1 MSRLRLTNGRKS
13 GSITASWAVIG
24 CPPVVGKPTR
34 SWATRATKEVRKHG
48 VMRLL
53 SAKIDAALSL
63 LCAIGFATTAPVQA
77 QSSHAQPAGHGAA
90 GAHHGVVP
98 ANRAHTE
105 TPPTFEEL
113 RHAKATSENNPA
125 DAKLKFAYGE
135 VLRRAG
141 KPKEACRIYLEAA
154 ELDPQFYLAY
164 HQMSLICEDNNQLQ
178 EALTRLNHLK
188 AERPKD
194 LLLRVAMSELLEKKG
209 DYYRGAHTLVELV
222 YDNAVP
228 EKYLDKVNR
237 RIRFLMS
244 KARDNYAATALT
256 QHEET
261 VDAPPLPLPEGSLNR
276 NFSGSKIREP
286 KTMRS
291 MGHVPVLH

>member
-1 MSRLRLTNGRKS
+1 MWQA
-13 GSITASWAVIG
+13 SIKCS
-24 CPPVVGKPTR
+24 PV
-34 SWATRATKEVRKHG
+34 
-48 VMRLL
+48 L
-53 SAKIDAALSL
+53 SVV
-63 LCAIGFATTAPVQA
+63 CAIGFAMSAQA
-77 QSSHAQPAGHGAA
+77 QSSNAA
-90 GAHHGVVP
+90 HLQQSGAH
-98 ANRAHTE
+98 RAHSQFGGAHNAAAQAPT

-113 RHAKATSENNPA
+113 KQAKAASENNPA
-125 DAKLKFAYGE
+125 DSKLKYAYAE
-135 VLRRAG
+135 VLRRSG
-141 KPKEACRIYLEAA
+141 KTKDACRLYLEAA
-154 ELDPQFYLAY
+154 EIDPLFYLAY
-164 HQMSLICEDNNQLQ
+164 HQMSLICDDHNQLQ

-209 DYYRGAHTLVELV
+209 DYYHGAHTLVELV

-276 NFSGSKIREP
+276 DLSGAKIREP

-291 MGHVPVLH
+291 MGHVPILH

>member
-1 MSRLRLTNGRKS
+1 MRR
-13 GSITASWAVIG
+13 V
-24 CPPVVGKPTR
+24 PT
-34 SWATRATKEVRKHG
+34 KV
-48 VMRLL
+48 
-53 SAKIDAALSL
+53 DAALSL
-63 LCAIGFATTAPVQA
+63 LCAIGFAASAQA
-77 QSSHAQPAGHGAA
+77 QSANAQTAAHASAEHST
-90 GAHHGVVP
+90 GAHH
-98 ANRAHTE
+98 AATSAASHTR
-105 TPPTFEEL
+105 TQAPPTFEEL
-113 RHAKATSENNPA
+113 RHAKAASENNPA

-141 KPKEACRIYLEAA
+141 KPKDACRLYLEAA
-154 ELDPQFYLAY
+154 ELDPQYYLAY
-164 HQMSLICEDNNQLQ
+164 HQMSLICEDHNQLQ

-209 DYYRGAHTLVELV
+209 DYYKGAHTLVELV

-276 NFSGSKIREP
+276 DFSGSKIREP